1 MKEKILI
8 IILCVIGLAA
18 VFYGMFMDNDVVFIM
33 GIIFVIAG
41 YAMIRKKIKKS
52 ILEKQEERRS

>member
-18 VFYGMFMDNDVVFIM
+18 VFYGMFMDNDVAFIM

-52 ILEKQEERRS
+52 TLEKQEERRS

>member
-18 VFYGMFMDNDVVFIM
+18 VFYGMFMDNDVAFIM